1 MKKRFLSVI
10 AVMALSAGLLV
21 GCGADDTS
29 QIGDG
34 GASAVSESASQDEY
48 ITVINYGEYI
58 DKAYLNQF
66 EEETGIKIKYEEC
79 TTPEEM
85 YSKYMAGAIDYDL
98 ICSSEYMIE
107 RLILEGQAKKIDKS
121 QMEYVDNISD
131 RMWELCQVFDPA
143 NDYAIPY
150 FYGTVGILYNEEM
163 VDGEIDSW
171 DVFFNGDYAGNMIM
185 SNSVRDALMV
195 AEKYL
200 GYSLN
205 TTDREEIRA
214 AFDLLIQQKSDVEAY
229 FVDEVREEMVAEN
242 AAISICY
249 SGETYLANEYNPSL
263 QYVVPKEG
271 SNLWVDCWM
280 IPKTS
285 TNTEGAIK
293 FLDFLCREDIAM
305 GNFEYVYYP
314 TPNQAVLDQLD
325 EETLSDPFVF
335 PSDEAFENCEVYRQL
350 DADTVEYY
358 NDLWKELKSVSTFFW
373 MENRSNE

>member
-1 MKKRFLSVI
+1 MKKKIVSVI
-10 AVMALSAGLLV
+10 AVMALGASLLV
-21 GCGADDTS
+21 GCGSTNAAPEEGADTS
-29 QIGDG
+29 
-34 GASAVSESASQDEY
+34 AAVEAATQDEY

-58 DKAYLNQF
+58 DKEYLRQF
-66 EEETGIKIKYEEC
+66 EEETGIEVKYEEC

-85 YSKYMAGAIDYDL
+85 YSKYMSGAIEYDL
-98 ICSSEYMIE
+98 ICSSEYMVE
-107 RLILEGQAKKIDKS
+107 RLIQEGEAKKIDKS
-121 QMEYVDNISD
+121 QMEYIDNIGD
-131 RMWELCQVFDPA
+131 KFWELCQVFDPE
-143 NDYAIPY
+143 NEYAIPY
-150 FYGTVGILYNEEM
+150 FYGTVGLLYNTEM
-163 VDGEIDSW
+163 VGEEIDSW
-171 DVFFNGDYAGNMIM
+171 DVLFNGDYAGNIIM

-205 TTDREEIRA
+205 TTDKEEIRN
-214 AFDLLIQQKSDVEAY
+214 AFDLLIDQKADVEAY

-242 AAISICY
+242 AAIAVCY
-249 SGETYLANEYNPSL
+249 SGETYLANEYNEKL

-285 TNTEGAIK
+285 TNTAGAIK
-293 FLDFLCREDIAM
+293 FLDFLCREDVAM

-314 TPNQAVLDQLD
+314 SPNQAVLDQLD
-325 EETLSDPFVF
+325 EETLADPFVF
-335 PSDEAFENCEVYRQL
+335 PSEEAFEHCEVYRQL

-373 MENRSNE
+373 MENR